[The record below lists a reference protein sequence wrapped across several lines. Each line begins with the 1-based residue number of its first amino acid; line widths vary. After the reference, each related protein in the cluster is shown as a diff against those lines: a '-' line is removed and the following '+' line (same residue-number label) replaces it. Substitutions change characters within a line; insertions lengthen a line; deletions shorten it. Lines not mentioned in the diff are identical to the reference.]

1 MVTQEHANC
10 PSLQEANPEIVF
22 KIFVSGQLGKGQATP
37 DFTSLVS
44 LGAAKSESFR
54 CPADLLSG

>member
-10 PSLQEANPEIVF
+10 SSLQEASPEIVC
-22 KIFVSGQLGKGQATP
+22 KIFVSGQLGKVQATP

-44 LGAAKSESFR
+44 SGAAESEALR
-54 CPADLLSG
+54 CPAVLLSG